1 MKNAI
6 EITNNSSN
14 LALQEFCDMEQL
26 YRLIDNW
33 SRSTGMYAVVV
44 DNEGNRT
51 SDSFGMT
58 EFCQMVNTSEKGCE
72 CCSQTWKSEKEGVY
86 VCPLGFSDFSI
97 PIRLPDGQILGR
109 VLAGQALAEGQ
120 NADDIIRKAAE
131 LGLNKRAVRDVLSR
145 ANRKSEKEMQGS
157 YELLREMLQFF
168 VEKNYSIWKTNNEL
182 KSAPAKKDRVL
193 SQITQIMYSYNLTID
208 INTGNYSLIKGTGL
222 EDTVARMEATDNYDE
237 IYQSFINAVDKEY
250 LQKGIELL
258 FLERYRVKQDK
269 TGHLGTEE
277 FLLHYTKKPEWH
289 EINVFAGYDENG
301 EPIINILGRYVTEA
315 HDKADTKAQLEIANA
330 SNAAKSVHR

>member
-33 SRSTGMYAVVV
+33 SRSTGMYAAVV

-72 CCSQTWKSEKEGVY
+72 FCAQTWKSEKEGVY

-208 INTGNYSLIKGTGL
+208 INTGNYSLIKGTGM
-222 EDTVARMEATDNYDE
+222 ERTVN
-237 IYQSFINAVDKEY
+237 EY
-250 LQKGIELL
+250 KKHSNFSELSEFHEKILHPYYSTRFNELVSCETALQNP
-258 FLERYRVKQDK
+258 
-269 TGHLGTEE
+269 TE
-277 FLLHYTKKPEWH
+277 
-289 EINVFAGYDENG
+289 N
-301 EPIINILGRYVTEA
+301 
-315 HDKADTKAQLEIANA
+315 
-330 SNAAKSVHR
+330 